1 MNNIFGLLSLIV
13 GGIIFLMGVFITG
26 SIVNPIDL
34 WTMDDLMFVQI
45 SVILI
50 AGGFFFIIVGVCHI
64 K

>member
-1 MNNIFGLLSLIV
+1 MNNIFGLLSLIM
-13 GGIIFLMGVFITG
+13 GGIIFLMGVFVTG

-34 WTMDDLMFVQI
+34 WTINDLLFVHV

-50 AGGFFFIIVGVCHI
+50 AGGFVFIIAGVCYI

>member
-1 MNNIFGLLSLIV
+1 MTNIFGLLSLIM
-13 GGIIFLMGVFITG
+13 GGIIFLMGVFMTG

-34 WTMDDLMFVQI
+34 WTMNDLIFVHV

-50 AGGFFFIIVGVCHI
+50 AGGLFFIIAGVCYI

>member
-1 MNNIFGLLSLIV
+1 MTNIFGLLLLIM

-26 SIVNPIDL
+26 SRVNPIDL
-34 WTMDDLMFVQI
+34 GTMDDLMFVQT

-50 AGGFFFIIVGVCHI
+50 AGGFFFITTGVCCI

>member
-1 MNNIFGLLSLIV
+1 MTNIFGLLSLIM
-13 GGIIFLMGVFITG
+13 GGIIFLMGVFVTG

-50 AGGFFFIIVGVCHI
+50 AGGFFFIIVGVCYI

>member
-1 MNNIFGLLSLIV
+1 MNNIFGLLSLIM

-34 WTMDDLMFVQI
+34 WTIDDLMFVQI

-50 AGGFFFIIVGVCHI
+50 AGGFFFIIVGICHI

>member
-1 MNNIFGLLSLIV
+1 MNNIFGLLSLIM

-34 WTMDDLMFVQI
+34 WTIDDLMFVQI

>member
-1 MNNIFGLLSLIV
+1 MTNTFGLLSLIM

-26 SIVNPIDL
+26 SIVKPIDL
-34 WTMDDLMFVQI
+34 WTMDDLMFVHV

-50 AGGFFFIIVGVCHI
+50 AGGFFFITTGVCCI

>member
-1 MNNIFGLLSLIV
+1 MTNILGLLSLII
-13 GGIIFLMGVFITG
+13 GGIIFLMGVFVTG

-50 AGGFFFIIVGVCHI
+50 AGGFFFIIVGVWYI

>member
-1 MNNIFGLLSLIV
+1 MTNIFGLLSLIM
-13 GGIIFLMGVFITG
+13 GGIIFLMGVFVTG

-34 WTMDDLMFVQI
+34 WTINDLLFVHV

-50 AGGFFFIIVGVCHI
+50 AGGFFFIITGVCYI

>member
-34 WTMDDLMFVQI
+34 WTIDDLMFVQI

-50 AGGFFFIIVGVCHI
+50 AGGFFFIIAGVCYI

>member
-1 MNNIFGLLSLIV
+1 MNNIFGLLSLIM

-26 SIVNPIDL
+26 SVVNPIDL

-50 AGGFFFIIVGVCHI
+50 AGGFFFIIAGVCYI

>member
-1 MNNIFGLLSLIV
+1 MTNIFGLLSLIM

-34 WTMDDLMFVQI
+34 WTIDDLMFVQI

>member
-1 MNNIFGLLSLIV
+1 M

-34 WTMDDLMFVQI
+34 WTMDDLMFVHV

-50 AGGFFFIIVGVCHI
+50 AGGFFFIIAGVCHI

>member
-1 MNNIFGLLSLIV
+1 MTNIFGLLSLIM

-34 WTMDDLMFVQI
+34 WTIDDLMFLQI

-50 AGGFFFIIVGVCHI
+50 AGGFFFIIAGICHI

>member
-1 MNNIFGLLSLIV
+1 MTNIFGLLSLII

-50 AGGFFFIIVGVCHI
+50 AGGFFFIIVGVCYI

>member
-1 MNNIFGLLSLIV
+1 MANIFGLLSLIV

-34 WTMDDLMFVQI
+34 WTINDLMFVQI

>member
-1 MNNIFGLLSLIV
+1 MNNIFGLLSLIM

>member
-26 SIVNPIDL
+26 SVVNPIDL

-50 AGGFFFIIVGVCHI
+50 AGGFFFIIAGVCYI

>member
-50 AGGFFFIIVGVCHI
+50 AGGFFFIIAGVCYI

>member
-1 MNNIFGLLSLIV
+1 MNNIFGLLSLIM

-50 AGGFFFIIVGVCHI
+50 AGGFVFIIAGVCYI

>member
-26 SIVNPIDL
+26 SVVNPIDL

-50 AGGFFFIIVGVCHI
+50 TGGFFFIIAGVCHI

>member
-1 MNNIFGLLSLIV
+1 MTNIFGLLSLIM
-13 GGIIFLMGVFITG
+13 GGIIFLMGVFVTG

-50 AGGFFFIIVGVCHI
+50 AGGFFFIITGVCYI

>member
-1 MNNIFGLLSLIV
+1 MTNIFGLPSLIM

-34 WTMDDLMFVQI
+34 WTIDDLIFVHI

-50 AGGFFFIIVGVCHI
+50 AGGFFFIIAGICHI